1 MDLSSMLDTNSL
13 LESSVQGCRVPQLPR
28 ADLLETF
35 TKLEGDYLVARS
47 TAAVCRTVL
56 LSENGLFRAGL
67 KQMLQ
72 VSRISVIGEGH
83 DIASL
88 LDTMKMQPIPE
99 LVICHI
105 ASDRNAKAALKLIDG
120 IRLHFIPTR
129 LVILADTC
137 SRSVLADFVSAD
149 ANAVL
154 ITRISDEI
162 LMQSLEL
169 VLLDYRLFPSEVLS
183 LITDAPVQL
192 PLGWMPTE
200 SFGMLSGNATPNDTN
215 KTQAGIP
222 TAPPSSAQ
230 LTTLISQRERQVLGC
245 LVRGL
250 SNKCIARE
258 LNIVEGT
265 VKVYLK
271 RLSRKLNARNRTQ
284 LAIWAVHQLAQL
296 DTVMT
301 TEREDGDPDDGRGP
315 VGSSSARPGLALPS
329 STSALP

>member
-1 MDLSSMLDTNSL
+1 MDSSSMPETNSR
-13 LESSVQGCRVPQLPR
+13 LESSVQDCHVPQLPR
-28 ADLLETF
+28 ADLSETF
-35 TKLEGDYLVARS
+35 TKLEGDYPLAGS
-47 TAAVCRTVL
+47 TGAVCRAVL

-72 VSRISVIGEGH
+72 RSRISVIGEGH

-105 ASDRNAKAALKLIDG
+105 ASGRNDSAALNFIG
-120 IRLHFIPTR
+120 SIRLHFIPAK
-129 LVILADTC
+129 LVVLADTC
-137 SRSVLADFVSAD
+137 PRSVLSGSVSAGV
-149 ANAVL
+149 NAIL
-154 ITRISDEI
+154 LTRISGEM

-169 VLLDYRLFPSEVLS
+169 VLLGYRLFPAEVLS
-183 LITDAPVQL
+183 LIMDAPDQL

-200 SFGMLSGNATPNDTN
+200 SLTMLSGTTTPNDTY
-215 KTQAGIP
+215 KTQAGMPMALRSIP
-222 TAPPSSAQ
+222 RLTAR
-230 LTTLISQRERQVLGC
+230 ISQRERQVLGC

-265 VKVYLK
+265 VKVYL
-271 RLSRKLNARNRTQ
+271 RLLSRKLKAGNRTQ

-296 DTVMT
+296 DTVNV
-301 TEREDGDPDDGRGP
+301 
-315 VGSSSARPGLALPS
+315 VG
-329 STSALP
+329 